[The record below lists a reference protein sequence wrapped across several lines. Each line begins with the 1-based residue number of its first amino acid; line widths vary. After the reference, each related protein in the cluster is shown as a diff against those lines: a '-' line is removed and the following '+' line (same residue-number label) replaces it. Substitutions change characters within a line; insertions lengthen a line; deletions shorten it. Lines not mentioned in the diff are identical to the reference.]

1 MRLEWHP
8 LAEADLEGIVS
19 YIAADDIEAA
29 YRVHDEIANQ
39 TAVLARYPLVGRE
52 GRVAGARELPVNRT
66 AYVVAYRVGEG
77 VVTVLRVFHGA
88 RKWPN
93 TL

>member
-8 LAEADLEGIVS
+8 LAEADLTGIVT

-39 TAVLARYPLVGRE
+39 VAVLAQHPFMGRE
-52 GRVAGARELPVNRT
+52 GRVAGTRELRINRT
-66 AYVVAYRVGEG
+66 GYVVAYRVSDDA
-77 VVTVLRVFHGA
+77 VMVLRVFHGA
-88 RKWPN
+88 RKWPE
-93 TL
+93 TF

>member
-8 LAEADLEGIVS
+8 LAEADLVGIVT

-29 YRVHDEIANQ
+29 YRVHDEIAGQ
-39 TAVLARYPLVGRE
+39 VAALAEYPFMGRE
-52 GRVAGARELPVNRT
+52 GRVTGTRELPISRT
-66 AYVVAYRVGEG
+66 AYVVAYQVGQDA
-77 VVTVLRVFHGA
+77 VTVLRVFHGA
-88 RKWPN
+88 RKWPE

>member
-8 LAEADLEGIVS
+8 YAKADLVDVVT
-19 YIAADDIEAA
+19 YIAVDDVEAA

-39 TAVLARYPLVGRE
+39 TAALAEYPLMGRE
-52 GRVAGARELPVNRT
+52 GRVAGTRELPISRT
-66 AYVVAYRVGEG
+66 AYVVAYRVGEDA
-77 VVTVLRVFHGA
+77 VTVLRVFHGA
-88 RKWPN
+88 RRWPD